1 MKKKYNEIEVE
12 IYTLITEDIVRTS
25 ASGEVD
31 GDETKYPIPDGW
43 AE

>member
-1 MKKKYNEIEVE
+1 MKKYNEIEIK
-12 IYTLITEDIVRTS
+12 IYKLQTEDIVTLS
-25 ASGEVD
+25 TSGEVD